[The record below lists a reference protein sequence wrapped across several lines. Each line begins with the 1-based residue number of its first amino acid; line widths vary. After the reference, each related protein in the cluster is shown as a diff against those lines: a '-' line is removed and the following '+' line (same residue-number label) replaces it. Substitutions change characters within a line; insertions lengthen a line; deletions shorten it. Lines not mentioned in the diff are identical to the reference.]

1 MVRSRYTGMGY
12 AMLACVPPIV
22 GIYTA
27 FYPVLVYFF
36 FGTSKHNSM
45 GTFAVISI
53 MVGKTVLKYTPP
65 EQSLQYMSNSTAPLD
80 VDIVQAHVYS
90 PIVVATAIS
99 FVVACTHVSDFCLYE
114 SISLCTYETIE
125 RQAIIWS
132 IFVILIN
139 SSSCMCY
146 VWALYRRCFP
156 KHSYQDSQLELLY
169 TCSPHKLKTYWA
181 FRYRRSPAI
190 LKSYW

>member
-1 MVRSRYTGMGY
+1 MGY

-65 EQSLQYMSNSTAPLD
+65 EQSLQYMSNSTALVD

-99 FVVACTHVSDFCLYE
+99 FVVACTHVSDFRLYE
-114 SISLCTYETIE
+114 
-125 RQAIIWS
+125 
-132 IFVILIN
+132 
-139 SSSCMCY
+139 
-146 VWALYRRCFP
+146 
-156 KHSYQDSQLELLY
+156 
-169 TCSPHKLKTYWA
+169 
-181 FRYRRSPAI
+181 
-190 LKSYW
+190 